1 MRYSPRVVDR
11 ELTEALGILGAVLIE
26 GPRAC
31 GKTATSMQQ
40 AGSSIRL
47 DTDPGALQLAQLDPE
62 MLLQGA
68 TPRVIDEW
76 QLAPQLWNS
85 VRRAVDDRQARGQFI
100 LTGSSVP
107 ADDETRHSGAGRI
120 LRLRMRPMSFFESGH
135 SDGSVSLASILQ
147 GELVRSAGVP
157 LNLEATIDQLCVGG
171 WPALQG
177 LPVASAQKALRT
189 YLDDVALVD
198 VARVDDQRRDPERV
212 TRVLRALARNVATE
226 VSAARLAADAGT
238 EGEPMKATTLVSYLA
253 TLGRLMVVENQ
264 ESWAPH
270 LRSRDSV
277 RKAPKRHFVDPSLA
291 VAALGASPETLLKDL
306 NTVGLLFESLVVRDL
321 RVYSQSLDG
330 VVKHYRDDA
339 GVEVDAIVELRD
351 SSWAAFEIKLGEAR
365 VDEGAASLLK
375 FAAKIDATKS
385 GTPRALVVIT
395 TGQYAYTREDGVHV
409 VPLSLLG
416 P

>member
-1 MRYSPRVVDR
+1 MRYLPRVVDR
-11 ELTEALGILGAVLIE
+11 ELTEALGILGAVLVE

-40 AGSSIRL
+40 AASSVRL
-47 DTDPGALQLAQLDPE
+47 DTDPGALQLAQLDPA
-62 MLLQGA
+62 MLLHGA

-107 ADDETRHSGAGRI
+107 VDDKTRHSGAGRI
-120 LRLRMRPMSFFESGH
+120 LRLRMRPMSFVESGH
-135 SDGSVSLASILQ
+135 SDGSVSLASILR
-147 GELVRSAGVP
+147 GEPVRGAGGK
-157 LNLEATIDQLCVGG
+157 LDLAQTIDQLCIGG

-177 LPVASAQKALRT
+177 LPVEAAQKALRT

-198 VARVDDQRRDPERV
+198 VARVDDQKRDPERV
-212 TRVLRALARNVATE
+212 ARVMRALARNVATE
-226 VSAARLAADAGT
+226 VSAARLAADSGT
-238 EGEPMKATTLVSYLA
+238 EGVPMKATTLTSYLA
-253 TLGRLMVVENQ
+253 ALGRLMIVENQ

-270 LRSRDSV
+270 LRSRDAV

-291 VAALGASPETLLKDL
+291 VAAMGASPATLLKDL
-306 NTVGLLFESLVVRDL
+306 NTLGFLFESLVVRDL
-321 RVYSQSLDG
+321 RVYAQSLDG

-339 GVEVDAIVELRD
+339 GVEVDAVVELRD
-351 SSWAAFEIKLGEAR
+351 GSWAAFEIKLGEAR
-365 VDEGAASLLK
+365 TDEGASSLLK
-375 FAAKIDATKS
+375 FAAKVDTTKS
-385 GTPRALVVIT
+385 GIPRALVVIT
-395 TGQYAYTREDGVHV
+395 TGQFAYTRGDGVHV

>member
-1 MRYSPRVVDR
+1 MDYTPRVVDR
-11 ELTEALGILGAVLIE
+11 ELSEALGILGAVLIE

-40 AGSSIRL
+40 GASSVRL
-47 DTDPGALQLAQLDPE
+47 DVDPGALQLAQLDP
-62 MLLQGA
+62 MILLAGE

-76 QLAPQLWNS
+76 QLAPQLWNA

-107 ADDETRHSGAGRI
+107 ADDDTRHSGAGRI

-135 SDGSVSLASILQ
+135 SDGSVSLAKILQ
-147 GELVRSAGVP
+147 GDSVGGSGAHLSLV
-157 LNLEATIDQLCVGG
+157 ETIDQLCIGG

-177 LPVASAQKALRT
+177 LPVGAAQKALRT

-198 VARVDDQRRDPERV
+198 VARVDAQRRDPERV
-212 TRVLRALARNVATE
+212 GKVMRALARNVATE
-226 VSAARLAADAGT
+226 VSAARLALDAGSD
-238 EGEPMKATTLVSYLA
+238 GEPMKAATLDAYLA
-253 TLGRLMVVENQ
+253 ALGRLMVVENQ
-264 ESWAPH
+264 DSWAPH
-270 LRSRDSV
+270 LRSRDAV

-291 VAALGASPETLLKDL
+291 VAAMGASPTTLLTDV
-306 NTVGLLFESLVVRDL
+306 NTLGFLFESLVVRDL

-330 VVKHYRDDA
+330 VVKHYRDHA
-339 GVEVDAIVELRD
+339 GIEVDAIVELSD
-351 SSWAAFEIKLGEAR
+351 GSWAAFEIKLGEGR
-365 VDEGAASLLK
+365 VDGGAASLLK
-375 FAAKIDATKS
+375 FATKVDTTKS
-385 GTPRALVVIT
+385 GVPRALVVIT
-395 TGQYAYTREDGVHV
+395 TGQFAYTRKDGVHV

>member
-1 MRYSPRVVDR
+1 MKYFPRVVDG
-11 ELTEALGILGAVLIE
+11 ELTEALGILGAVLVE

-31 GKTATSMQQ
+31 GKTATSLQQ
-40 AGSSIRL
+40 AASSVRL
-47 DTDPGALQLAQLDPE
+47 DTDAGSLQLAQLDPG

-76 QLAPQLWNS
+76 QLAPRLWNS
-85 VRRAVDDRQARGQFI
+85 VRRAIDDRQARGQFI

-135 SDGSVSLASILQ
+135 SDGSVSLSRILQ
-147 GELVRSAGVP
+147 GEPVRGAGAK
-157 LNLEATIDQLCVGG
+157 LNLVQTIDQLCIGG

-177 LPVASAQKALRT
+177 LSAEAAQKALRT

-198 VARVDDQRRDPERV
+198 VARVDDQKRDPERV
-212 TRVLRALARNVATE
+212 ARVLRALARNVATE

-238 EGEPMKATTLVSYLA
+238 EGEPMKATTLMSYLA
-253 TLGRLMVVENQ
+253 ALGRLMIVENQ

-270 LRSRDSV
+270 LRSRDAI

-291 VAALGASPETLLKDL
+291 VAAMGASPATLLKDL
-306 NTVGLLFESLVVRDL
+306 NTLGLLFESLVVRDL
-321 RVYSQSLDG
+321 RVYAQSLDG

-339 GVEVDAIVELRD
+339 GVEVDAVVELRD
-351 SSWAAFEIKLGEAR
+351 GNWAAFEIKLGEAKT
-365 VDEGAASLLK
+365 DEGAASLLK
-375 FAAKIDATKS
+375 FAAKVDTTKS
-385 GTPRALVVIT
+385 GIPRALVVIT
-395 TGQYAYTREDGVHV
+395 TGQFAYTREDGVHV

>member
-1 MRYSPRVVDR
+1 MEYTPRVVDE
-11 ELTEALGILGAVLIE
+11 ELTAALGILGAVLIE

-31 GKTATSMQQ
+31 GKTATSLQQ
-40 AGSSIRL
+40 AGSSVRL
-47 DTDPGALQLAQLDPE
+47 DTDSGALQLAQIDPD
-62 MLLQGA
+62 MLLQGKA
-68 TPRVIDEW
+68 PRVIDEW

-85 VRRAVDDRQARGQFI
+85 VRRAIDERQARGQFI

-135 SDGSVSLASILQ
+135 SDGSVSLASILR
-147 GELVRSAGVP
+147 GDPVRGAGVT
-157 LNLEATIDQLCVGG
+157 LTLTEIINQLCVGG

-177 LPVASAQKALRT
+177 LPVDSAQKALRA
-189 YLDDVALVD
+189 YLADVALVD
-198 VARVDDQRRDPERV
+198 VVRIDDQRRDPERV
-212 TRVLRALARNVATE
+212 GKVLRALARNVATE
-226 VSAARLAADAGT
+226 VSAARLAADAGS
-238 EGEPMKATTLVSYLA
+238 EGDPMKASTLVAYLA
-253 TLGRLMVVENQ
+253 ALSRLMVVENQ

-270 LRSRDSV
+270 LRSRDTV

-291 VAALGASPETLLKDL
+291 IAAMGTSPATLLQDL
-306 NTVGLLFESLVVRDL
+306 NTLGLLFESLVVRDL

-330 VVKHYRDDA
+330 VVKHYRDET

-351 SSWAAFEIKLGEAR
+351 GSWAAFEVKLGEVK
-365 VDEGAASLLK
+365 VDEGAAALLK
-375 FAAKIDATKS
+375 FAAKIDTTKS
-385 GTPRALVVIT
+385 GAPCALVVIT
-395 TGQYAYTREDGVHV
+395 TGQYAYTRQDGVHV